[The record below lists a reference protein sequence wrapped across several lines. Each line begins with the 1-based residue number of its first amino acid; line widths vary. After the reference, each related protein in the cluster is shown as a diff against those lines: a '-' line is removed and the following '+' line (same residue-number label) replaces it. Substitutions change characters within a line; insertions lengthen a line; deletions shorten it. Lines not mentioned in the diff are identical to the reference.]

1 MNAVIYARYS
11 SDNQR
16 EESIE
21 GQIRECR
28 AYAEKNGITIIK
40 NYIDRAH
47 TATNDNRPDFQRMIK
62 DSSKGNFDLVLV
74 WKLDRFA
81 RNRYDSAHYKNQLKK
96 NGIKVISATE
106 NIADGPDGILLESV
120 LEGMAE
126 YYSAELSVKV
136 KRGLTENALKC
147 KFNGGT
153 MTFGYKLGPEQSY
166 EIDPVNAPI
175 VLDIFKQYDCGKTI
189 KEISQY
195 YSEKGLPLKPDI
207 NFITRILHNRK
218 YIGEYRYNE
227 IVVSDGIPAIVPED
241 LFNRV
246 QDQLARNKKAP
257 AAKRGDDGYILTT
270 KLFCGCC
277 KTFMVGESG
286 RSASKGKV
294 YHYYRCVNSKKKK
307 TCQAK
312 HKSVRKDRIEEIVIS
327 EIKKAVM
334 DDAFV
339 DEFARRAYLAQ
350 QEESSELI
358 VLRKELAETEKGIKN
373 MVDAIQAGIVTEST
387 KQRLSDLEAAK
398 KNLEISIAKEE
409 IKAPLFSEDE
419 IRFFIMRF
427 RKIDYD
433 STEGRRL
440 VVDRFLNSVVVYDDD
455 LLINLNFKNG
465 AKQVNIKELDAPAKR
480 SNLQSCSPPRKK
492 HRESGAFFMAETRT
506 TAPVPARGEPPK
518 RRRWWMKR
526 GGEVSK

>member
-1 MNAVIYARYS
+1 MNGVIYARYS

-21 GQIRECR
+21 GQLRECK
-28 AYAEKNGITIIK
+28 AYAEKNGITIIE

-62 DSSKGNFDLVLV
+62 DSTKGKFEIVLV

-96 NGIKVISATE
+96 NGIKVVSATE

-195 YSEKGLPLKPDI
+195 YSEKGLSLKPDI
-207 NFITRILHNRK
+207 NFITRTLHNRK

-227 IVVSDGIPAIVPED
+227 TIVPDGIPAIVPKD

-246 QDQLARNKKAP
+246 QEQLAKNKKAP

-277 KTFMVGESG
+277 KTYMVGECG
-286 RSASKGKV
+286 TSASKGKT
-294 YHYYRCVNSKKKK
+294 YNYYRCVNSKKKK
-307 TCQAK
+307 TCKSK
-312 HKSVRKDRIEEIVIS
+312 HKSIRKDRIEELVIS
-327 EIKKAVM
+327 EIKKAVF

-339 DEFARRAYLAQ
+339 DEFAKRAYLAQ
-350 QEESSELI
+350 EEESSELA

-387 KQRLSDLEAAK
+387 KQRLTDLEATK
-398 KNLEISIAKEE
+398 SNLEISIAKEE
-409 IKAPLFSEDE
+409 IKAPIFSEDE
-419 IRFFIMRF
+419 IRFFIMSF
-427 RKIDYD
+427 RKVDYD
-433 STEGRRL
+433 SSEGRRL
-440 VVDRFLNSVVVYDDD
+440 VVDRFLNSVVNYDDYI
-455 LLINLNFKNG
+455 LINMNFNNST
-465 AKQVNIKELDAPAKR
+465 KQVDIKELDAPAKR
-480 SNLQSCSPPRKK
+480 SSLKSLSPPEKSTCIHK
-492 HRESGAFFMAETRT
+492 CSFQLS
-506 TAPVPARGEPPK
+506 VPFGTISTLRA
-518 RRRWWMKR
+518 
-526 GGEVSK
+526 